1 MLLSIL
7 ICVATEIWLLL
18 LLRKKQLSLGM
29 PIAYLFT
36 LHLIHVPGAVAHL
49 FDPGGFLS
57 DIDMTRIGIAFTAIA
72 SASFVVGVWIS
83 RARKMALPEPRSVNR
98 QQFWKFSLV
107 GGWGFTYGLSF
118 LRAIPTLG
126 AAVDKAGGIW
136 MLGVLLGLRNAVRRK
151 DLKWV
156 SLWIGALAVYPVL
169 TLLMGGFLSYGSTA
183 VIVVLAAL
191 AVSTRSLP
199 RVLVGS
205 AISVVLG
212 ISLFISYFL
221 GRGEIREAVW
231 GGAPLEKRVDVSMN
245 IIRDFQL
252 FDPSKPQQLL
262 ALDMRLNQN
271 YFAGLAAARIKRG
284 EVQYLYGRSVWEGVQ
299 ALVPRA
305 LWPNKPVFAGSPK
318 IVAEMTGLV
327 LSETTSFGVGNVM
340 EFQIN
345 FGIPGLVVGFIL
357 LGFAL
362 GWLDR
367 SAAIADASGNM
378 GRIGL
383 YFLPGV
389 ALIQPNGSLVEL
401 MGGAGAAYVA
411 ARGWEWLWRQRAQ
424 KLARSASLRYPPPL
438 PQRR

>member
-57 DIDMTRIGIAFTAIA
+57 DGDMTRIGIVFTAVA
-72 SASFVVGVWIS
+72 SVAFVVGVWIA
-83 RARKMALPEPRSVNR
+83 RARTMLLPPQRPADR
-98 QQFWKFSLV
+98 QQFWKFCLV

-118 LRAIPTLG
+118 LRAIPTFG

-136 MLGVLLGLRNAVRRK
+136 MLGVLLGLRDAVRRK
-151 DLKWV
+151 DMKWV
-156 SLWIGALAVYPVL
+156 GLWVGALAVYPVL
-169 TLLMGGFLSYGSTA
+169 TLVMGGFLSYGSTA
-183 VIVVLAAL
+183 VIVVLSSL
-191 AVSTRSLP
+191 AISTRSLP

-205 AISVVLG
+205 AFSVVIG

-221 GRGEIREAVW
+221 GRTEIRDAVW
-231 GGAPLEKRVDVSMN
+231 GGAPLEERVDVSLN

-252 FDPSKPQQLL
+252 FDPSSPEQLV

-271 YFAGLAAARIKRG
+271 YFAGLAATRIQQG
-284 EVQYLYGRSVWEGVQ
+284 DVPYLYGRSVWEGVL

-305 LWPNKPVFAGSPK
+305 IWPNKPVFAGSGR
-318 IVAEMTGLV
+318 IVSEMTGLQ

-345 FGIPGLVVGFIL
+345 FGIPGLVIGFIL

-367 SAAIADASGNM
+367 SAAIADASGNL
-378 GRIGL
+378 GRTGL
-383 YFLPGV
+383 FFLPAI
-389 ALIQPNGSLVEL
+389 ALIQPNGSIVEL
-401 MGGAGAAYVA
+401 VGGAGAAYVA
-411 ARGWEWLWRQRAQ
+411 ARGWEWAWKQRAQ
-424 KLARSASLRYPPPL
+424 KLLRSPSYRSGPPI